1 MAQPFKNASRIPWRI
16 WLMVHYTL
24 KCKMQ
29 TRTRFPINRLGVCV
43 CVGNGEI
50 TNFFL
55 FGQDGDE
62 GDEGVCMIGTFEFGD
77 WEC

>member
-1 MAQPFKNASRIPWRI
+1 MR
-16 WLMVHYTL
+16 HT

-29 TRTRFPINRLGVCV
+29 ARTRFPINRLGAFVCV
-43 CVGNGEI
+43 RNGEI

-62 GDEGVCMIGTFEFGD
+62 GVLGGLYG
-77 WEC
+77 